1 MIRLA
6 ISFLIFLQTISPVIH
21 PASSPSNAPEARP
34 AILCQPGI
42 YMTDPLDCLPAGAS
56 SYLTKMAAVG
66 MTIPLISIPYRP
78 VDGAMWELPFS
89 YAILGDGETP
99 VYASLDEAISGKN
112 AIRSIEPGGLRYVSY
127 IDYSDTDNGRFFKLH
142 DATWVRVSS
151 RVSIPHSY
159 QGGIELDR
167 TPSHS
172 FGWILPFNPTLE
184 TKRTPGYNSD
194 SYTGHILNQYQ
205 IVPVYSSQVVDGVE
219 WDLVA
224 PDEWIESRMIG
235 RVTPN
240 TTPPDGITSD
250 RWIEVNLE
258 EQTLSVYNQN
268 KLIYATLIA
277 SGMDPFFTKPG
288 TFQIQRKLDS
298 TPMSGSFAADRSD
311 YYYLEDVPW
320 TMYYDNARALHG
332 AYWRTAFGFP
342 QSHGCVNLNPAD
354 AHWLYNWANEGDWV
368 YVWDPSGKTP
378 TDPKFYGEGGA

>member
-1 MIRLA
+1 
-6 ISFLIFLQTISPVIH
+6 
-21 PASSPSNAPEARP
+21 
-34 AILCQPGI
+34 
-42 YMTDPLDCLPAGAS
+42 MTDPQDCLPAGAS
-56 SYLTKMAAVG
+56 SYLTKMATVG

-78 VDGAMWELPFS
+78 VDGVMWELPFS

-99 VYASLDEAISGKN
+99 VYASLEEAISGKN

-142 DATWVRVSS
+142 DETWVRVSS

-172 FGWILPFNPTLE
+172 FGWILPFNPSLE
-184 TKRTPGYNSD
+184 TKRAPGYSPD
-194 SYTGHILNQYQ
+194 TYTGHTLNQYQ
-205 IVPVYSSQVVDGVE
+205 IVPVYSTQVVDGVE

-224 PDEWIESRMIG
+224 PDEWVESRMIG

-240 TTPPDGITSD
+240 TTPPDGIPSD

-258 EQTLSVYNQN
+258 EQTLAVYDQN

-288 TFQIQRKLDS
+288 LFQIQRKLDS

-320 TMYYDNARALHG
+320 TMYYDNARALHA
-332 AYWRTAFGFP
+332 AYWRTAYGFP

-354 AHWLYNWANEGDWV
+354 AHWLYDWANEGDRV

>member
-6 ISFLIFLQTISPVIH
+6 ISLLIFLQTVSPVIQ
-21 PASSPSNAPEARP
+21 PDSSPSNVPVVRP

-42 YMTDPLDCLPAGAS
+42 YMTDPQDCLPSGAS
-56 SYLTKMAAVG
+56 GYLTKMATVG
-66 MTIPLISIPYRP
+66 MTIPLISLPYRP
-78 VDGAMWELPFS
+78 VDGAMWELPYS

-142 DATWVRVSS
+142 DETWVRVSS

-167 TPSHS
+167 TPGHS
-172 FGWILPFNPTLE
+172 FGWILPFNPSLE
-184 TKRTPGYNSD
+184 TKRAPGYSPD
-194 SYTGHILNQYQ
+194 SYTGHTLNQYQ
-205 IVPVYSSQVVDGVE
+205 IVPVYTSQVVDGVE

-224 PDEWIESRMIG
+224 PDEWVESRMIG

-240 TTPPDGITSD
+240 TTPPEGITSD

-258 EQTLSVYNQN
+258 DQTLAVYDQN

-288 TFQIQRKLDS
+288 LFQIQRKLDT

-320 TMYYDNARALHG
+320 TMYYDNARALHA

-354 AHWLYNWANEGDWV
+354 AHWLYDWANEGDWV